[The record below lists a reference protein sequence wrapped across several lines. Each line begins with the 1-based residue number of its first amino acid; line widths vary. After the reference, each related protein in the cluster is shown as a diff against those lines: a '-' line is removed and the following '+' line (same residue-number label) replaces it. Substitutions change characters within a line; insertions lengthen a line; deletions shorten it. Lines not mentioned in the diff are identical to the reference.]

1 MGERVLQKMEMR
13 ISISMRNAIAN
24 CKFPRRYPSPCFL
37 KVFIL
42 KGVKVVCFDTVLEV
56 LILKGVKSGRICG
69 AV

>member
-1 MGERVLQKMEMR
+1 LR
-13 ISISMRNAIAN
+13 ISISEENAIAN
-24 CKFPRRYPSPCFL
+24 CKFATGYPLPCFA

-42 KGVKVVCFDTVLEV
+42 KGDKVVCFDAVLEV